1 MVFKV
6 ACFLFLVLGL
16 AQSAFIP
23 GSKCKLEDESCF
35 TKLFQEITPVFMG
48 GIPEAGIESM
58 DPMELEK
65 LSFELAGLQ
74 FTLADGRLK
83 GLKNTTVD
91 NVKWAEKK
99 KTLTIDFH
107 LDAHVKGHYTADGKI
122 LILPIT
128 GDGIMK
134 LRLKHLAIKAH
145 IDYET
150 VKGDDGKDHIKLKK
164 YKFEFD
170 VKDSGHY
177 HLTNLFNGNKQLS
190 ETMLNFLNENWQQIA
205 LEFGRP
211 LIDLAVNNV
220 FKNMNKYYAKVAL
233 EDYALL

>member
-6 ACFLFLVLGL
+6 ACSLFLAIGL
-16 AQSAFIP
+16 AQSAFVP
-23 GSKCKLEDESCF
+23 ATKCKLEDVPCM
-35 TKLFQEITPVFMG
+35 TKLFQDITPVFMA
-48 GIPEAGIESM
+48 GIPEAGIQVM

-74 FTLADGRLK
+74 FTLSDGRLK
-83 GLKNTTVD
+83 GLKNATVD
-91 NVKWAEKK
+91 SVKWVEKK
-99 KTLTIDFH
+99 KSMTIDFH
-107 LDAHVKGHYTADGKI
+107 LDASVKGHYTADGKI

-128 GDGIMK
+128 GDGQMK

-145 IDYET
+145 IDYDV
-150 VKGDDGKDHIKLKK
+150 VKGSDDKDHIKLKK

-170 VKDSGHY
+170 VKENGHY

-211 LIDLAVNNV
+211 LIDLAVSNV
-220 FKNMNKYYAKVAL
+220 FKNMNKYYEKVAL
-233 EDYALL
+233 EDYAVL